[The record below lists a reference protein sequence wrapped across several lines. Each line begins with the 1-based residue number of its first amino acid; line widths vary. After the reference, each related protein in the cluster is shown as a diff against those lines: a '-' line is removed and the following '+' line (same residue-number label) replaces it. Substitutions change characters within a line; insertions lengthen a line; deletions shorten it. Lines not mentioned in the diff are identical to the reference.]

1 MHVWHWHLHF
11 ENIKLNWLNEW
22 INYLAQAGNGGWE
35 CYEPLSE
42 VLSPSSLR
50 HYVID
55 GLRRGSGLLSSSSNG
70 PSRFWAWAFRRPRGI
85 IVGRAEA
92 GFGWGRKHGWV
103 VEGQNVSPGR
113 GQTTRSFGSVLRDQ
127 GVGAAAFDEVIP
139 RRQNGTVVGEARS
152 VLDSEEGVIAFAFGR
167 ESRRWWLL
175 KDVSEELVIVSAVTL
190 A

>member
-1 MHVWHWHLHF
+1 M
-11 ENIKLNWLNEW
+11 NEL
-22 INYLAQAGNGGWE
+22 IYLVQAGNRGWE
-35 CYEPLSE
+35 CYEPLRE
-42 VLSPSSLR
+42 FLPPSSLG

-55 GLRRGSGLLSSSSNG
+55 GLRRGSYLLSSLVG
-70 PSRFWAWAFRRPRGI
+70 PSGYWAWAFQGPFGRQRGI
-85 IVGRAEA
+85 IGGAGA
-92 GFGWGRKHGWV
+92 GFGCGRNHGWV

-139 RRQNGTVVGEARS
+139 RRQNGTVVGDARS

>member
-1 MHVWHWHLHF
+1 M
-11 ENIKLNWLNEW
+11 NEL
-22 INYLAQAGNGGWE
+22 IYLVQAGNRGWE
-35 CYEPLSE
+35 CYEPLRE
-42 VLSPSSLR
+42 FLPPSSLG

-55 GLRRGSGLLSSSSNG
+55 GLRRGSYLLSSLVG
-70 PSRFWAWAFRRPRGI
+70 PSGYWAWAFQGPFGRQRGI
-85 IVGRAEA
+85 IGGAGA
-92 GFGWGRKHGWV
+92 GFGCGRNHGWV